1 MKPILAKLLTKIL
14 IITVCGFTEQLSI
27 AQTNCAN
34 RGDLDSVYCDENNDM
49 VADAPAANKLVKPSR
64 LVIAFGAVEDP
75 AVYQMYN
82 PFIEYLSKCTA
93 VATQTFTSNKEAEII
108 EAMRTGKVHI
118 GAYATGGT
126 MFAVNLGGGV
136 PFAGKGKASENR
148 PDYYKLLLLVK
159 ADSTFKKITDLKGKH
174 VAHTSQ
180 SSNSGNLA
188 PRALFPQK
196 DLTPE
201 KDYKITYS
209 GKHDKSILGVQY
221 GFWDAAAV
229 ASDVFERMIARGE
242 VKRNDFRIL
251 FESEGFPPD
260 AFSMAHNLDP
270 KLADKIK
277 NCFAQYKFPT
287 ALSKQLEGNDRFF
300 PLSYKTDWQLV
311 RLVAKNAGQ
320 KIDRPAY
327 EKMLGRS
334 IGAQ

>member
-1 MKPILAKLLTKIL
+1 MNDLIKIPLKLLL
-14 IITVCGFTEQLSI
+14 IGCVVVGHSLSL
-27 AQTNCAN
+27 AQNSCNN
-34 RGDLDSVYCDENNDM
+34 RGELDTLFCDDNNDM
-49 VADAPAANKLVKPSR
+49 VADAPVSNKVIKPTR

-75 AVYQMYN
+75 SVYQMYN

-93 VATQTFTSNKEAEII
+93 IPTQTFTSNKEAEII
-108 EAMRTGKVHI
+108 EAMRMGKVHI
-118 GAYATGGT
+118 GSYATGGT

-136 PFAGKGKASENR
+136 PFAGKGKSTENR

-159 ADSTFKKITDLKGKH
+159 SDSAFKKMADLKGKH
-174 VAHTSQ
+174 IAHTSQ

-196 DLTPE
+196 DLTPD
-201 KDYKITYS
+201 KDYKITYT

-242 VKRNDFRIL
+242 VKRSDFRIL

-260 AFSMAHNLDP
+260 AFSMAHHLEP
-270 KLADKIK
+270 KLAEKIK
-277 NCFAQYKFPT
+277 TCFTQYKFPLT
-287 ALSKQLEGNDRFF
+287 MSKQLEGNDRFF

-320 KIDRPAY
+320 KVDRMAY
-327 EKMLGRS
+327 EKMLGRPS
-334 IGAQ
+334 AIQ